1 MKSARKTLPLKPDNG
16 ITCEIDWARDYHA
29 VSIVDGDDRE
39 ITRHTINHNAAGLR
53 ELLTVVLGVAA
64 AGME

>member
-16 ITCEIDWARDYHA
+16 IREIDWARDDHA
-29 VSIVDGDDRE
+29 ASIVDGDDRE